1 MKVYI
6 TKYALT
12 KGIQEREVN
21 AQVSIS
27 NPKALQIKNG
37 FGLWFNSYYKPHW
50 HLTRAEAQAQ
60 AEKMRL
66 AKIKSLE
73 KQLDKLRRLSFKEA
87 DLKVEK

>member
-6 TKYALT
+6 TKYAFT
-12 KGIQEREVN
+12 QGIYEVDVRQSSATRVTATRSVMEN
-21 AQVSIS
+21 YHYSE
-27 NPKALQIKNG
+27 
-37 FGLWFNSYYKPHW
+37 W
-50 HLTRAEAQAQ
+50 HLTRAEAEQQ

-87 DLKVEK
+87 ELKVEK